1 MILHGVYK
9 DYEKDPDVLRLL
21 MLHETYFHLCG
32 GLDNKVTV
40 YPLSLDEDVTQK
52 KKTVGTHTSYMSCCL
67 FPNSDQQSCDKM
79 VLIWDMRSGQCV
91 QSFEGHE
98 SDVNS
103 VKFHPSGDAVATGS
117 DDSTCRLFD
126 LRADKEVAVYTK
138 ESIIFGVNSV
148 DFSVSGRLLFA
159 GYNDYTVNVWD
170 TLKCVRVC
178 LLYGHE
184 NRVSCLQVSPDGTAL
199 STGSWD
205 TTLRVWA

>member
-1 MILHGVYK
+1 M
-9 DYEKDPDVLRLL
+9 
-21 MLHETYFHLCG
+21 
-32 GLDNKVTV
+32 
-40 YPLSLDEDVTQK
+40 
-52 KKTVGTHTSYMSCCL
+52 
-67 FPNSDQQSCDKM
+67 
-79 VLIWDMRSGQCV
+79 
-91 QSFEGHE
+91 
-98 SDVNS
+98 
-103 VKFHPSGDAVATGS
+103 
-117 DDSTCRLFD
+117 
-126 LRADKEVAVYTK
+126 AVYSK

-205 TTLRVWA
+205 YTLRVSAGGLKFHTRS

>member
-1 MILHGVYK
+1 M
-9 DYEKDPDVLRLL
+9 
-21 MLHETYFHLCG
+21 
-32 GLDNKVTV
+32 
-40 YPLSLDEDVTQK
+40 
-52 KKTVGTHTSYMSCCL
+52 
-67 FPNSDQQSCDKM
+67 
-79 VLIWDMRSGQCV
+79 
-91 QSFEGHE
+91 
-98 SDVNS
+98 
-103 VKFHPSGDAVATGS
+103 
-117 DDSTCRLFD
+117 FD
-126 LRADKEVAVYTK
+126 LRADREIAVYSK

-205 TTLRVWA
+205 YTLRVFDVILLLFLICYLEYVFRFGLKFVISMLYYDHDML